1 MKKGTSQLKLITRS
15 ISVIGSISYIV
26 RDRSRSL
33 PQIILAQTKTMKVAL
48 KPKPMTV
55 VTKLVSIPIVPTS
68 QNQFPRPGHKPQK
81 KLKQRRQSEEPK
93 HDTHLTYKT

>member
-48 KPKPMTV
+48 KPNPITV
-55 VTKLVSIPIVPTS
+55 VTKLVSIPIVSNP
-68 QNQFPRPGHKPQK
+68 PLHKTNLQDQATN
-81 KLKQRRQSEEPK
+81 LRRS
-93 HDTHLTYKT
+93 